1 MMLSHSIKEE
11 IMRASI
17 EYLSNK
23 PIKSFAQTNR
33 KYYFCNENQ
42 MRKDMDNQEEIFPEV
57 NEQGEVIGKITRG
70 QAHNGSKILHPV
82 VHLHVFNSK
91 GDLFLQHRPAW
102 KDIQPDKWDT
112 ATGGHVDYGESV
124 EEALYREVKEELG
137 ITDFT
142 PVFICKYV
150 FEGKREKELV
160 YVHKTIYDGSVRPSE
175 TELEGGR
182 FWSRDE
188 IKSNMGKGIFTPN
201 FEDEYSKIFG

>member
-124 EEALYREVKEELG
+124 EEALYREVKEELALR
-137 ITDFT
+137 TSLLSL
-142 PVFICKYV
+142 YV
-150 FEGKREKELV
+150 NTSLRENERKNLSMSIRQSMMDQ
-160 YVHKTIYDGSVRPSE
+160 YVQVRLNLKVDDS
-175 TELEGGR
+175 GR
-182 FWSRDE
+182 E
-188 IKSNMGKGIFTPN
+188 MK
-201 FEDEYSKIFG
+201 

>member
-102 KDIQPDKWDT
+102 KDITLRTQYPCSGPASTPIKCTHHHGSPVSLEEAIEQSCNPYFWCAFRDMLQR
-112 ATGGHVDYGESV
+112 GGYGE
-124 EEALYREVKEELG
+124 ENENFRNNYEV
-137 ITDFT
+137 
-142 PVFICKYV
+142 
-150 FEGKREKELV
+150 
-160 YVHKTIYDGSVRPSE
+160 
-175 TELEGGR
+175 
-182 FWSRDE
+182 WRDDML
-188 IKSNMGKGIFTPN
+188 SFGFGQR
-201 FEDEYSKIFG
+201 FEDPSSAFGAPLL